1 MAPRNEVPLGPGLF
15 RCSLQSVKIVRTKKL
30 AEPTTP
36 GINVLLVSPRA
47 LPSLALGVM
56 GMLLSSESTSVLN
69 QWLAKKHS

>member
-1 MAPRNEVPLGPGLF
+1 MKYHWGPAYFRAPFYPSKLCG
-15 RCSLQSVKIVRTKKL
+15 QKKL

-56 GMLLSSESTSVLN
+56 GMLLSSESASVLN